1 MKKINLSLLLLIA
14 VVLSS
19 CVSMKKMIYLQGS
32 EDLVNM
38 PQRIADTY
46 AIRLKPND
54 IVYVTVTGY
63 NEELMK
69 PFKNSQ
75 MLGSNTS
82 NSQQGAGFLI
92 DPQGYITLPYVGKI
106 VAAGKTTNQLSEDI
120 RKRLIAEDYMKE
132 PNVTVRMADYKIS
145 VMGEV
150 KNPGQKT
157 ITGERVTIL
166 EALSMAGDLPE
177 TARRDSILVVRE
189 DRGLRS
195 AYYIDL
201 TKSADIFNSP
211 AYYLQ
216 QNDVVY
222 VKPNNTAR
230 VKGSSTFSTLA
241 AAGSVIGIVSSIIAL
256 IAVFTK

>member
-1 MKKINLSLLLLIA
+1 
-14 VVLSS
+14 
-19 CVSMKKMIYLQGS
+19 MIYLQGS

-75 MLGSNTS
+75 MLGTTTS
-82 NSQQGAGFLI
+82 SGQQGAGFLI
-92 DPQGYITLPYVGKI
+92 DPQGYVTIPYVGKI
-106 VAAGKTTNQLSEDI
+106 LASGKTTSQLSEDI

-189 DRGLRS
+189 D
-195 AYYIDL
+195 
-201 TKSADIFNSP
+201 
-211 AYYLQ
+211 
-216 QNDVVY
+216 
-222 VKPNNTAR
+222 
-230 VKGSSTFSTLA
+230 
-241 AAGSVIGIVSSIIAL
+241 
-256 IAVFTK
+256 

>member
-63 NEELMK
+63 NDELMK

-82 NSQQGAGFLI
+82 AGQSTGFLI
-92 DPQGYITLPYVGKI
+92 DPQGYVTIPYVGKI
-106 VAAGKTTNQLSEDI
+106 LASGKTTNQLSEDI

-157 ITGERVTIL
+157 ISGERVTIL